1 MRDFG
6 AATGLVLPIEGLLMA
21 GFTGSRGTRMAIAAL
36 ENRARLRSVGL
47 GAALRGVMIVWAS
60 PLASSSA
67 LSRRS
72 SFPPDRSTNVRR
84 NPCRTTRCE
93 FRRRIAAG
101 PNRRSLRR

>member
-60 PLASSSA
+60 RWLLQARFPGEAA
-67 LSRRS
+67 SRRT
-72 SFPPDRSTNVRR
+72 DRRM
-84 NPCRTTRCE
+84 
-93 FRRRIAAG
+93 
-101 PNRRSLRR
+101 